1 MIRKFYRLMQ
11 LIKNRII
18 LLFIFLV
25 KYKSYIN
32 CKSYYPEKKLK
43 TKPQILIDFILY
55 IIKNGEIDK
64 SYFELGLDVKGN
76 SYNSFLSYNQYM
88 LRRDKLN
95 LTQPYNYVC
104 LMRNKSLF
112 TTLCNSWGFPTV
124 KDLAKIK
131 DGIYYDTEY
140 SSVYQMLETN
150 NNLFVKPIDSKK
162 GQDIHKID
170 YINNQIYI
178 DNEIRSYEDLES
190 FMNEI
195 SYQNEFLIQK
205 RIIQH
210 PQISSIY
217 EKSINTL
224 RVVTINNLKSY
235 NPDDI
240 YVLGVELRVGANGNF
255 TDNISVGGLKIGVN
269 DSGYL
274 CKYGYFNHKYG
285 TKTPKHPDTNII
297 FEGYTIPYYNEAVDL
312 CKQFHS
318 KIKDIHLIGWD
329 VAITE
334 DGPIFIEGNDSCGT
348 DFQVLYGP
356 MKNIY
361 DKFLPK

>member
-1 MIRKFYRLMQ
+1 MFRKFYGLMK

-43 TKPQILIDFILY
+43 TKQQIIIDFILY

-76 SYNSFLSYNQYM
+76 SYNSFLSYHQYM

-95 LTQPYNYVC
+95 LTRPYNYVC

-124 KDLAKIK
+124 RDIAKIK
-131 DGIYYDTEY
+131 NGNYYDTEY
-140 SSVYQMLETN
+140 SSIYQILEIN
-150 NNLFVKPIDSKK
+150 NNLFIKPIDSKK

-170 YINNQIYI
+170 YINNNIYI
-178 DNEIRSYEDLES
+178 DNEIKSIEELES

-195 SYQNEFLIQK
+195 SHQNDFLIQK

-235 NPDDI
+235 NPNDI

-255 TDNISVGGLKIGVN
+255 TDNISAGGLKIGV
-269 DSGYL
+269 DGAGFLCRFGY
-274 CKYGYFNHKYG
+274 YNHKYG
-285 TKTPKHPDTNII
+285 TKTQKHPDTNII
-297 FEGYTIPYYNEAVDL
+297 FEGYPIPYYSETVNL
-312 CKQFHS
+312 CKKFHS

-334 DGPIFIEGNDSCGT
+334 EGPIFVEGNDSCGT

-361 DKFLPK
+361 DKYLPK